1 MTVVWAK
8 ELARHNIRAATIAPG
23 FIATDI
29 VSTMRPEMLEK
40 AQRAVPLNRPGTP
53 DEVAQ
58 AAQFIV
64 ENDFFTGRCV
74 DLDGGMR
81 V

>member
-1 MTVVWAK
+1 
-8 ELARHNIRAATIAPG
+8 
-23 FIATDI
+23 
-29 VSTMRPEMLEK
+29 MLEK
-40 AQRAVPLNRPGTP
+40 AQRAVPLNRPGVP